1 MATIEDI
8 TVTAVELRV
17 VNTIRQ
23 RRFINKK
30 LQALRDNPPEDGN
43 TDVIYHGCMLV
54 DNFEFFKSKGYRIM
68 PLDVEDENH
77 QALWKISVDDK
88 ECLTDAQLAASAV
101 FAKGPTKKN
110 VD

>member
-1 MATIEDI
+1 MVAIEDN
-8 TVTAVELRV
+8 TVSAEELRV
-17 VNTIRQ
+17 VNTMRQ

-54 DNFEFFKSKGYRIM
+54 DNYEYFKSKGYLVT

-77 QALWKISVDDK
+77 EALWRISVDDK
-88 ECLTDAQLAASAV
+88 ECLTDAQLAASAE